1 MSTMSTLYHEDK
13 DIKMVKEFIDG
24 FFVNLTY
31 AIGIKSFKIKLLY
44 SAMFTIMLSPVVYIF
59 DFVRDFLIPEKYF
72 FQTVIFLCLADAGMG
87 ILKSIK
93 LRRFSMLILVV
104 GLATKLVAS
113 YVVVQIFQA
122 LSSPQEFINSPD
134 ARNYFVLTWKLLVM
148 FYPALSAFNNIFYV
162 SNKKFPPLWWM
173 MRMQNFNKD
182 GDIEKLIGKKNQD
195 EKE

>member
-1 MSTMSTLYHEDK
+1 MSTLYHEDK

-31 AIGIKSFKIKLLY
+31 AIGIKSFKIKLLN

-59 DFVRDFLIPEKYF
+59 DFARDFLIPEKYF
-72 FQTVIFLCLADAGMG
+72 FQTVIFLCLADVGMG

-93 LRRFSMLILVV
+93 LRRFNMLVLVV
-104 GLATKLVAS
+104 GLATKLGVS

-182 GDIEKLIGKKNQD
+182 GDIEKLIGKQIPN

>member
-1 MSTMSTLYHEDK
+1 MSTINSH
-13 DIKMVKEFIDG
+13 IKNDTQMVKEFIDG
-24 FFVNLTY
+24 FIVNLTY

-44 SAMFTIMLSPVVYIF
+44 SAMFTIMLSPFVYIF

-93 LRRFSMLILVV
+93 LRRFSMLLLVV
-104 GLATKLVAS
+104 GLATKLGVS
-113 YVVVQIFQA
+113 YIAIQIFQA
-122 LSSPQEFINSPD
+122 FSSPQEFINSPD

-182 GDIEKLIGKKNQD
+182 GDIEKLIGKQIPN

>member
-1 MSTMSTLYHEDK
+1 MSTLYHEDK

-31 AIGIKSFKIKLLY
+31 AIGIKSFKIKLLN
-44 SAMFTIMLSPVVYIF
+44 SAMFTIMLSPFVYIF

-93 LRRFSMLILVV
+93 LRRFSMLVLVV
-104 GLATKLVAS
+104 GLATKLGVS

-182 GDIEKLIGKKNQD
+182 GDIEKLIGKQIPN

>member
-1 MSTMSTLYHEDK
+1 MSTLYHEDK

-31 AIGIKSFKIKLLY
+31 AIGIKSFKIKLLN
-44 SAMFTIMLSPVVYIF
+44 SAMFTIMLSPFVYIF
-59 DFVRDFLIPEKYF
+59 DFARDFLIPEKYF
-72 FQTVIFLCLADAGMG
+72 FQTVIFLCLADVGMG

-93 LRRFSMLILVV
+93 LRRFSMLVLVV
-104 GLATKLVAS
+104 GLATKLGVS
-113 YVVVQIFQA
+113 YIAIQIFQA
-122 LSSPQEFINSPD
+122 FSSPQEFINSPD

-182 GDIEKLIGKKNQD
+182 GDIEKLIGKQIPN

>member
-1 MSTMSTLYHEDK
+1 MSTLYHEDK

-72 FQTVIFLCLADAGMG
+72 FQTVIFLCLADVGMG

-93 LRRFSMLILVV
+93 LRRFSMLVLVV
-104 GLATKLVAS
+104 GLATKLGVS

-122 LSSPQEFINSPD
+122 FSSPQEFINSPD
-134 ARNYFVLTWKLLVM
+134 ARNYFVLTWKLLIM
-148 FYPALSAFNNIFYV
+148 TYPALSAFNNIFYV

-182 GDIEKLIGKKNQD
+182 GDIEKLIGKQIPN

>member
-1 MSTMSTLYHEDK
+1 MSTLYHEDK

-93 LRRFSMLILVV
+93 LRRFSMLLLVV
-104 GLATKLVAS
+104 GLATKLGAS

-182 GDIEKLIGKKNQD
+182 GDIEKLIGKQIPN

>member
-1 MSTMSTLYHEDK
+1 MSTLYHEDK

-31 AIGIKSFKIKLLY
+31 AIGIKSFKIKLLN
-44 SAMFTIMLSPVVYIF
+44 SAMFTIMLSPFVYIF

-93 LRRFSMLILVV
+93 LRRFSMLVLVV
-104 GLATKLVAS
+104 GLATKLGAS

-182 GDIEKLIGKKNQD
+182 GDIEKLIGKQIPN

>member
-1 MSTMSTLYHEDK
+1 MSTLYHEDK

-31 AIGIKSFKIKLLY
+31 AIGIKSFKIKLLN
-44 SAMFTIMLSPVVYIF
+44 SAMFTIMLSPFVYIF
-59 DFVRDFLIPEKYF
+59 DFARDFLIPEKYF
-72 FQTVIFLCLADAGMG
+72 FQTVIFLCLADVGMG

-93 LRRFSMLILVV
+93 LRRFSMLVLVV
-104 GLATKLVAS
+104 GLATKLGVS
-113 YVVVQIFQA
+113 YIAIQIFQA
-122 LSSPQEFINSPD
+122 FSSPQEFINSPD
-134 ARNYFVLTWKLLVM
+134 ARNYFVLTWKLLIM
-148 FYPALSAFNNIFYV
+148 TYPALSAFNNIFYV

-182 GDIEKLIGKKNQD
+182 GDIEKLIGKQIPN

>member
-1 MSTMSTLYHEDK
+1 MSTLYHEDK

-24 FFVNLTY
+24 FIVNLTY

-72 FQTVIFLCLADAGMG
+72 FQTVIFLCLADVGMG

-93 LRRFSMLILVV
+93 LRRFSMLLLVV
-104 GLATKLVAS
+104 GLATKLGAS

-182 GDIEKLIGKKNQD
+182 GDIEKLIGKQIPN

>member
-1 MSTMSTLYHEDK
+1 MSTLYHEDK

-31 AIGIKSFKIKLLY
+31 AIGIKSFKIKLLN

-72 FQTVIFLCLADAGMG
+72 FETVIFLCLADVGMG

-93 LRRFSMLILVV
+93 LRRFSMLVLVV
-104 GLATKLVAS
+104 GLATKLGVS

-182 GDIEKLIGKKNQD
+182 GDIEKLIGKQIPN

>member
-1 MSTMSTLYHEDK
+1 MSTLYHEDK

-31 AIGIKSFKIKLLY
+31 AIGIKSFKIKLLNY
-44 SAMFTIMLSPVVYIF
+44 AMFTIMLSPVVYIF
-59 DFVRDFLIPEKYF
+59 DFARDFLIPEKYF

-93 LRRFSMLILVV
+93 LRRFSMLVLVV
-104 GLATKLVAS
+104 GLATKLGAS

-122 LSSPQEFINSPD
+122 LSSPQEFINSTD

-182 GDIEKLIGKKNQD
+182 GDIEKLIGKQIPN

>member
-1 MSTMSTLYHEDK
+1 MSTLYHEDK

-93 LRRFSMLILVV
+93 LRRFSMLVLVV
-104 GLATKLVAS
+104 GLATKLGVS
-113 YVVVQIFQA
+113 YIAIQIFQA
-122 LSSPQEFINSPD
+122 FSSPQEFINSPD

-182 GDIEKLIGKKNQD
+182 GDIEKLIGKQIPN

>member
-1 MSTMSTLYHEDK
+1 MSTLYHEDK

-31 AIGIKSFKIKLLY
+31 AIGIKSFKIKLLN

-72 FQTVIFLCLADAGMG
+72 FQTVIFLCLADVGMG

-93 LRRFSMLILVV
+93 LRRFSMLVLVV
-104 GLATKLVAS
+104 GLATKLGVS

-182 GDIEKLIGKKNQD
+182 GDIEKLIGKQIPN

>member
-1 MSTMSTLYHEDK
+1 MSTLYHEDK

-31 AIGIKSFKIKLLY
+31 AIGIKSFKIKLLN

-93 LRRFSMLILVV
+93 LRRFSMLVLVV
-104 GLATKLVAS
+104 GLATKLGAS

-173 MRMQNFNKD
+173 IRMQNFNKD
-182 GDIEKLIGKKNQD
+182 GDIEKLIGKQIPN

>member
-1 MSTMSTLYHEDK
+1 MSTLYHEDK

-24 FFVNLTY
+24 FIVNLTY

-44 SAMFTIMLSPVVYIF
+44 SAMFTIMLSPVAYLF
-59 DFVRDFLIPEKYF
+59 DFVKNFLIPEKYF
-72 FQTVIFLCLADAGMG
+72 FQTVIFLCLADVGMG

-93 LRRFSMLILVV
+93 LRRFSMLLVVV
-104 GLATKLVAS
+104 GLATKLGAS

-182 GDIEKLIGKKNQD
+182 GDIEKLIGKQIPN

>member
-1 MSTMSTLYHEDK
+1 MSTLYHEDK

-31 AIGIKSFKIKLLY
+31 AIGIKSFKIKLLN
-44 SAMFTIMLSPVVYIF
+44 SAMFTIMLSPFVYIF

-72 FQTVIFLCLADAGMG
+72 FQTVIFLCLADVGMG

-93 LRRFSMLILVV
+93 LRRFSMLVLVV
-104 GLATKLVAS
+104 GLATKLGVS
-113 YVVVQIFQA
+113 YIAIQIFQA
-122 LSSPQEFINSPD
+122 FSSPQEFINSPD
-134 ARNYFVLTWKLLVM
+134 ARNYFVLTWKLLIM
-148 FYPALSAFNNIFYV
+148 TYPALSAFNNIFYV

-182 GDIEKLIGKKNQD
+182 GDIEKLIGKQIPN

>member
-1 MSTMSTLYHEDK
+1 MSTLYHEDK

-31 AIGIKSFKIKLLY
+31 AIGIKSFKIKLLN

-59 DFVRDFLIPEKYF
+59 DFARDFLIPEKYF

-93 LRRFSMLILVV
+93 LRRFSMLVLVV
-104 GLATKLVAS
+104 GLATKLGAS

-182 GDIEKLIGKKNQD
+182 GDIEKLIGKQIPN

>member
-1 MSTMSTLYHEDK
+1 MSTLYHEDK

-31 AIGIKSFKIKLLY
+31 AIGIKSFKIKLLN

-59 DFVRDFLIPEKYF
+59 DFARDFLIPEKYF

-93 LRRFSMLILVV
+93 LRRFSMLVLVV
-104 GLATKLVAS
+104 GLATKLGAS

-173 MRMQNFNKD
+173 IRMQNFNKD
-182 GDIEKLIGKKNQD
+182 GDIEKLIGKQIPN

>member
-1 MSTMSTLYHEDK
+1 MSTLYHEDK

-24 FFVNLTY
+24 FIVNLTY

-93 LRRFSMLILVV
+93 LRRFSMLLLVV
-104 GLATKLVAS
+104 GLATKLGVS

-162 SNKKFPPLWWM
+162 SNKKFPPLWLM

-182 GDIEKLIGKKNQD
+182 GDIEKLIGKQIPN

>member
-1 MSTMSTLYHEDK
+1 MSTLYHEDK

-31 AIGIKSFKIKLLY
+31 AIGIKSFKIKLLN

-59 DFVRDFLIPEKYF
+59 DFARDFLIPEKYF

-93 LRRFSMLILVV
+93 LRRFSMLVLVV
-104 GLATKLVAS
+104 GLATKLGVS

-182 GDIEKLIGKKNQD
+182 GDIEKLIGKQIPN

>member
-1 MSTMSTLYHEDK
+1 MSILSYKDK

-31 AIGIKSFKIKLLY
+31 AIGIKSFKIKLLN

-72 FQTVIFLCLADAGMG
+72 FQTVIFLCLADVGMG

-93 LRRFSMLILVV
+93 LRRFSMLVLVV
-104 GLATKLVAS
+104 GLATKLGAS

-148 FYPALSAFNNIFYV
+148 TYPALSAFNNIFYV

-182 GDIEKLIGKKNQD
+182 GDIEKLIGKQIPN

>member
-1 MSTMSTLYHEDK
+1 MSTLYHEDK

-31 AIGIKSFKIKLLY
+31 AIGIKSFKIKLLN
-44 SAMFTIMLSPVVYIF
+44 SAMFTIMLSPFVYIF
-59 DFVRDFLIPEKYF
+59 DFARDFLIPEKYF

-93 LRRFSMLILVV
+93 LRRFSMLVLVV
-104 GLATKLVAS
+104 GLATKLGAS

-182 GDIEKLIGKKNQD
+182 GDIEKLIGKQIPN

>member
-1 MSTMSTLYHEDK
+1 MSTLYHEDK

-31 AIGIKSFKIKLLY
+31 AIGIKSFKIKLLN

-59 DFVRDFLIPEKYF
+59 DFARDFLIPEKYF

-93 LRRFSMLILVV
+93 LRRFSMLLLVV
-104 GLATKLVAS
+104 GLATKLGAS

-182 GDIEKLIGKKNQD
+182 GDIEKLIGKQIPN

>member
-1 MSTMSTLYHEDK
+1 MSTLYHEDK
-13 DIKMVKEFIDG
+13 NIKMVKEFIDG

-31 AIGIKSFKIKLLY
+31 AIGIKSFKIKLLN

-59 DFVRDFLIPEKYF
+59 DFARDFLIPEKYF

-93 LRRFSMLILVV
+93 LRRFSMLVLVV
-104 GLATKLVAS
+104 GLATKLGAS

-182 GDIEKLIGKKNQD
+182 GDIEKLIGKQIPN

>member
-1 MSTMSTLYHEDK
+1 MSILSYKDK

-44 SAMFTIMLSPVVYIF
+44 SAMFTIMLSPFVYIF

-93 LRRFSMLILVV
+93 LRRFNMLVLVV
-104 GLATKLVAS
+104 GLATKLGVS
-113 YVVVQIFQA
+113 YIAIQIFQA
-122 LSSPQEFINSPD
+122 FSSPQEFINSPD
-134 ARNYFVLTWKLLVM
+134 ARNYFVLTWKLLIM
-148 FYPALSAFNNIFYV
+148 TYPALSAFNNIFYV

-182 GDIEKLIGKKNQD
+182 GDIEKLIGKQIPN

>member
-1 MSTMSTLYHEDK
+1 MSTLYHEDK
-13 DIKMVKEFIDG
+13 DINMVKEFIDG

-31 AIGIKSFKIKLLY
+31 AIGIKSFKIKLLN

-72 FQTVIFLCLADAGMG
+72 FQTVIFLCLADVGMG

-104 GLATKLVAS
+104 GLATKLGVS

>member
-1 MSTMSTLYHEDK
+1 MSTLYHEDK
-13 DIKMVKEFIDG
+13 DTQMVKEFIDG

>member
-1 MSTMSTLYHEDK
+1 MSTLYHEDK

-24 FFVNLTY
+24 FIVNLTY
-31 AIGIKSFKIKLLY
+31 AIGIKSFKIKLLN
-44 SAMFTIMLSPVVYIF
+44 SAMFTIMLSPFVYIF

-72 FQTVIFLCLADAGMG
+72 FQTVIFLCLADVGMG

-93 LRRFSMLILVV
+93 LRRFSMLVLVV
-104 GLATKLVAS
+104 GLATKLGVS

-182 GDIEKLIGKKNQD
+182 GDIEKLIGKQIPN

>member
-1 MSTMSTLYHEDK
+1 MSTLYHEDK

-24 FFVNLTY
+24 FIVNLTY
-31 AIGIKSFKIKLLY
+31 AIGIKSFKIKLLN

-72 FQTVIFLCLADAGMG
+72 FQTVIFLCLADVGMG

-93 LRRFSMLILVV
+93 LRRFNMLVLVV
-104 GLATKLVAS
+104 GLATKLGVS

-182 GDIEKLIGKKNQD
+182 GDIEKLIGKQIPN

>member
-1 MSTMSTLYHEDK
+1 MSTLYHEDK

-24 FFVNLTY
+24 LIVNLTY

-93 LRRFSMLILVV
+93 LRRFSMLLVVV
-104 GLATKLVAS
+104 GLATKLGVS

-182 GDIEKLIGKKNQD
+182 GDIEKLIGKQIPN

>member
-1 MSTMSTLYHEDK
+1 MSTLYHEDK

-24 FFVNLTY
+24 FIVNLTY
-31 AIGIKSFKIKLLY
+31 AIGTKSFKIKLLY

-93 LRRFSMLILVV
+93 LRRFSMLLLVV
-104 GLATKLVAS
+104 GLATKLGVS

-182 GDIEKLIGKKNQD
+182 GDIEKLIGKQIPN

>member
-1 MSTMSTLYHEDK
+1 MSTLYHEDK

-24 FFVNLTY
+24 FIVNLTY
-31 AIGIKSFKIKLLY
+31 AIGIKSFKIKLLN

-72 FQTVIFLCLADAGMG
+72 FQTVIFLCLADVGMG

-93 LRRFSMLILVV
+93 LRRFSMLVLVV
-104 GLATKLVAS
+104 GLATKLGAS

-182 GDIEKLIGKKNQD
+182 GDIEKLIGKQIPN

>member
-1 MSTMSTLYHEDK
+1 MSTLYHEDK

-31 AIGIKSFKIKLLY
+31 AIGIKSFKIKLLN

-93 LRRFSMLILVV
+93 LRRFSMLLLVV
-104 GLATKLVAS
+104 GLATKLGVS

-182 GDIEKLIGKKNQD
+182 GDIEKLIGKQIPN

>member
-1 MSTMSTLYHEDK
+1 MSTLYHEDK

-24 FFVNLTY
+24 FIVNLTY

-93 LRRFSMLILVV
+93 LRRFSMLLLVV
-104 GLATKLVAS
+104 GLASKLGVS

-182 GDIEKLIGKKNQD
+182 GDIEKLIGKQIPN

>member
-1 MSTMSTLYHEDK
+1 MSTLYHEDK

-93 LRRFSMLILVV
+93 LRRFSMLLLVV
-104 GLATKLVAS
+104 GLATKLGVS

>member
-1 MSTMSTLYHEDK
+1 MSTLYHEDK

-31 AIGIKSFKIKLLY
+31 AIGIKSFKIKLLN

-59 DFVRDFLIPEKYF
+59 DFARDFLIPEKYF
-72 FQTVIFLCLADAGMG
+72 FQTVIFLCLADVGMG

-93 LRRFSMLILVV
+93 LRRFSMLVLVV
-104 GLATKLVAS
+104 GLATKLGVS
-113 YVVVQIFQA
+113 YIAIQIFQA
-122 LSSPQEFINSPD
+122 FSSPQEFINSPD

-182 GDIEKLIGKKNQD
+182 GDIEKLIGKQIPN

>member
-1 MSTMSTLYHEDK
+1 MSTLYHEDK

-24 FFVNLTY
+24 FIVNLTY
-31 AIGIKSFKIKLLY
+31 AIGIKSFKIKLLN

-93 LRRFSMLILVV
+93 LRRFNMLVLVV
-104 GLATKLVAS
+104 GLATKLGVS
-113 YVVVQIFQA
+113 YIAIQIFQA
-122 LSSPQEFINSPD
+122 FSSPQEFINSPD
-134 ARNYFVLTWKLLVM
+134 ARNYFVLTWKLLIM
-148 FYPALSAFNNIFYV
+148 TYPALSAFNNIFYV

-182 GDIEKLIGKKNQD
+182 GDIEKLLGGKIPN